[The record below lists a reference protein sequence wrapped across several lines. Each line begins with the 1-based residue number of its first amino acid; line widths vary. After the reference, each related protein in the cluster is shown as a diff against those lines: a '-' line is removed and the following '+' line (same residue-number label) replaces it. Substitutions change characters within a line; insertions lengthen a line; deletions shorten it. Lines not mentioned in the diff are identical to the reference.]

1 MDQAAQCL
9 LDSVAD
15 VAVGQAAGGGKL
27 LPLQLA
33 GHVIKEHGL
42 LFSRQSDGGLLDHDP
57 MARFEEKHWSSLLA
71 RYGTVTPAA
80 LSRNRKAQ
88 GS

>member
-1 MDQAAQCL
+1 MDQTAQCL

-33 GHVIKEHGL
+33 GHVIKEHRL
-42 LFSRQSDGGLLDHDP
+42 LFSRQRMAACSIMTRWRGLRRSIGRHSW
-57 MARFEEKHWSSLLA
+57 R
-71 RYGTVTPAA
+71 GTG
-80 LSRNRKAQ
+80 LSRRPR
-88 GS
+88 

>member
-15 VAVGQAAGGGKL
+15 VAVGQAASGGKL

-33 GHVIKEHGL
+33 GDAIKERRL
-42 LFSRQSDGGLLDHDP
+42 LFSRQSDGGLLDDDP
-57 MARFEEKHWSSLLA
+57 MARLEEKQ
-71 RYGTVTPAA
+71 RYLRWVV
-80 LSRNRKAQ
+80 SIVIR
-88 GS
+88 